1 MLKMKI
7 TVKTQTTGYGHPQKK
22 RRGTCEGQDFPASF
36 VFQSQSISKPRLQ
49 GIASGTPP
57 PSSRVHLIARKEP
70 SLLGQLYSDLKYPD
84 HPSTQYHTQDN
95 TGGRRRLQNLG
106 IARSLPE
113 NPHTTRQ
120 LCCTDR
126 TPPPLKPLG
135 SDPESC
141 AHRST
146 REKFTGVD
154 FSRKARSVQLL

>member
-7 TVKTQTTGYGHPQKK
+7 TVKTQTTGYGHSQKK

-84 HPSTQYHTQDN
+84 HPHSTIPKTTQAGAIGYR
-95 TGGRRRLQNLG
+95 TWESRGASQ
-106 IARSLPE
+106 
-113 NPHTTRQ
+113 
-120 LCCTDR
+120 R
-126 TPPPLKPLG
+126 TPTPRGNSAARTAPL
-135 SDPESC
+135 
-141 AHRST
+141 
-146 REKFTGVD
+146 
-154 FSRKARSVQLL
+154 LL